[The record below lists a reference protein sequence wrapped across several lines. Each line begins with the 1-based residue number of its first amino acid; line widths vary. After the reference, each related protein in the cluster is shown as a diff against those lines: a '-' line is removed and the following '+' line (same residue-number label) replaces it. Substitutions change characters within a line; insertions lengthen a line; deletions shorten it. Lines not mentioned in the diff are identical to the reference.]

1 MDWFESL
8 SADYPLQIAPDPI
21 LGHVRFMLI
30 EFSLQN
36 FRSYRTRQTLNLVA
50 SNYDKSLP
58 ENVMPLELKGLG
70 KIGLLKAVA
79 LYGPNAGGKS
89 NLIKGLQLLCWLVRF
104 SATEVSPNQG
114 LPDEAFALR
123 PNSKDEPTV
132 FEVTFIAEGVRYEF
146 AVAVS
151 SSRVVEERLV
161 AYPEGRAQ
169 VWYDRSWSEESGQ
182 YEWSPANP
190 TDFRRDPG
198 IVEKTRPNALFLS
211 AAAQWNNGQ
220 VLPVYR
226 WFSERLKFL
235 NLSATGSVDHTFTAR
250 LISQSAEFRRQVA
263 TLLRSADIG
272 LLDVESQEVEAPRD
286 VFRKAMEML
295 EQETGRQLFPKSQW
309 NLSFHHGGAD
319 GQSFRMDQDH
329 ESAGTLR
336 FFSLI
341 GPISDVVA
349 NRLVAGID
357 ELDTSLHP
365 TLVAESLRLLFRSSV
380 QNPGAQ
386 LIFTTHNPLL
396 LDTTLLRRDQ
406 IWFADKDNEGA
417 SFLYPLTDYK
427 PRSDELL
434 VRGYMSGRYGAVPFI
449 PRGLI
454 VEDAPAALEPSKEPV
469 HAS

>member
-1 MDWFESL
+1 
-8 SADYPLQIAPDPI
+8 
-21 LGHVRFMLI
+21 MLI

-58 ENVMPLELKGLG
+58 ENVIGLELKGLG
-70 KIGLLKAVA
+70 KIGLLKALA
-79 LYGPNAGGKS
+79 LYGPNAGGKTTV
-89 NLIKGLQLLCWLVRF
+89 LEALRFMVWLVRF
-104 SATEVSPNQG
+104 SATG
-114 LPDEAFALR
+114 MAPDEEFPDESFALD
-123 PNSKDEPTV
+123 PECKDEPV
-132 FEVTFIAEGVRYEF
+132 IFETTFVSEGVRYEL
-146 AVAVS
+146 AIAL
-151 SSRVVEERLV
+151 SRKRVLQERLV

-169 VWYDRSWSEESGQ
+169 VWYDREWSEESGR

-190 TDFRRDPG
+190 VEFRRDPG

-211 AAAQWNNGQ
+211 TAAQWNNEEIM
-220 VLPVYR
+220 PVYR

-235 NLSATGSVDHTFTAR
+235 DLGVNGRLDHEFTAR
-250 LISQSAEFRRQVA
+250 VVGHSAENRRQVSS
-263 TLLRSADIG
+263 LLRSADVG
-272 LLDVESQEVEAPRD
+272 LVDVEAREVEVARD
-286 VFRKAMEML
+286 VFRRAMEVV
-295 EQETGRQLFPKSQW
+295 ERETGKQLVPKSQW
-309 NLSFHHGGAD
+309 NVTFHHGGAH
-319 GQSFRMDQDH
+319 GQAFRMGQDR

-341 GPISDVVA
+341 GPIVDLVT

-365 TLVAESLRLLFRSSV
+365 VLVAESLRLLFRSSV
-380 QNPGAQ
+380 ENPGAQ

-427 PRSDELL
+427 PRTDESL